1 MNELRKPTIYLETS
15 TISYLA
21 SRPVEEPIRRAKQ
34 ILTKQWWELRDR
46 FELFISDTVSE
57 EIVLGDLK
65 AAEERLTVVENIRL
79 LPLTSIVQD
88 LADAL
93 IDARAVPREVRLDA
107 NHIACAA
114 VHGIDFL
121 ITWNQKHIASEKKRD
136 QIKAIIAEFGLRPP
150 RILTPEAHLLEETT

>member
-1 MNELRKPTIYLETS
+1 MNDTKKPTVYLETS

-21 SRPVEEPIRRAKQ
+21 SRPATDPIRKAKQ
-34 ILTKQWWELRDR
+34 ILTHRWWEQSDK
-46 FELFISDTVSE
+46 FDLFISQTVFE
-57 EIVLGDLK
+57 EIVLGDMK

-79 LPLTSIVQD
+79 LPLTPAVQN

-93 IDARAVPREVRLDA
+93 IDSRAIPREVRLDA

-136 QIKAIIAEFGLRPP
+136 QIRAIISEFGFRPP
-150 RILTPEAHLLEETT
+150 RILTPEAHLLEET

>member
-1 MNELRKPTIYLETS
+1 MNEIKKPTVYLETS

-21 SRPVEEPIRRAKQ
+21 SRPTEEPVSRAKQ
-34 ILTKQWWELRDR
+34 ILTHRWWEQRNK
-46 FELFISDTVSE
+46 FELFISEMVSE
-57 EIVLGDLK
+57 EIVLGDPK
-65 AAEERLTVVENIRL
+65 AAEERLTVVENIWL
-79 LPLTSIVQD
+79 LPLTLAVQN

-93 IDARAVPREVRLDA
+93 IDARAIPREVQPDA
-107 NHIACAA
+107 THIACVA

-136 QIKAIIAEFGLRPP
+136 QIRAIIAEFGLRPP